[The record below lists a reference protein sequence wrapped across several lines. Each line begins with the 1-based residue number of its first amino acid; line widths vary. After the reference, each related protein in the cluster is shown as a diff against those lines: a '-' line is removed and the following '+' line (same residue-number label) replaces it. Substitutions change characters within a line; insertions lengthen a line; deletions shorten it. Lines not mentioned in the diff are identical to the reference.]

1 MAKKKTLR
9 DFGFPSD
16 YEPAAEGLLEA
27 VTEEEI
33 EVGEEALAF
42 AEVVNTAPIIKPE
55 VVTAPPVQIKQT
67 PFVAT
72 WDQIKNQLGSVS
84 AMKSD
89 LTGQRITH
97 GDAIAIFKTDAHRKL
112 YEEWA
117 AFKRKQV

>member
-9 DFGFPSD
+9 EFGFPSD
-16 YEPAAEGLLEA
+16 YEPATEGLLEA

-33 EVGEEALAF
+33 EVGEEAAAF
-42 AEVVNTAPIIKPE
+42 SEVVNTAPVIRHE
-55 VVTAPPVQIKQT
+55 VVMAPSVQIKMA
-67 PFVAT
+67 PYVAT

-89 LTGQRITH
+89 LTGERITH

-117 AFKRKQV
+117 AFKRAQV